1 MARLLRIEYPGAFY
15 HVTNR
20 GRQQEAIC
28 DDDKDPER
36 FLSCIERVSSLF
48 GVRLHAY
55 CLMTNHYPLVV
66 ETPEAIYLARELSGH
81 SGEELGQEFGKI
93 SGAAISAP
101 CKHIDETLTANRK
114 LKCDVREIRVAI
126 SNS

>member
-1 MARLLRIEYPGAFY
+1 MARPLRIEYAGAFY
-15 HVTNR
+15 HVINR
-20 GRQQEAIC
+20 GQRQEAIF
-28 DDDKDPER
+28 DDDRDRER
-36 FLSCIERVSSLF
+36 FLSCLGRTFSLF

-55 CLMTNHYPLVV
+55 CLMTNHYHIVI

-101 CKHIDETLTANRK
+101 CKHIDEALTANRK
-114 LKCDVREIRVAI
+114 LKRDIRKIRAAI